1 MGRTRLPPA
10 ANRSCAVLGS
20 CGAWASR
27 WLRVER
33 VSNVDDMQLAYPE
46 LIDGPCQR
54 CPDTPHVGRQHR
66 HTSLQLRMA
75 NPPKT
80 RKQAGASHR
89 LPYGLLLAS
98 AQTTD

>member
-33 VSNVDDMQLAYPE
+33 VSSEGDMQRAYPE
-46 LIDGPCQR
+46 LIDGPRQR
-54 CPDTPHVGRQHR
+54 CPETPHVGRQHR

-75 NPPKT
+75 YVRRP
-80 RKQAGASHR
+80 RSRRR
-89 LPYGLLLAS
+89 L
-98 AQTTD
+98 T